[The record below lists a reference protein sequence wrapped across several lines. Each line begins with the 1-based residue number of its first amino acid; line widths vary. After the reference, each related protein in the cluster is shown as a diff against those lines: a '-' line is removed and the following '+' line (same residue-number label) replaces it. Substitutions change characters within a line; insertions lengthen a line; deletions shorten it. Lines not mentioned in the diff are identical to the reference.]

1 VSKKLYWHGK
11 GNFFH
16 ASHKKRNLLLITFK
30 FSILQGKS
38 GVVSEQQL
46 SCPRHLTLGAE
57 LR

>member
-1 VSKKLYWHGK
+1 MLPTKKEIY
-11 GNFFH
+11 
-16 ASHKKRNLLLITFK
+16 LLITFK

-46 SCPRHLTLGAE
+46 SCPEHLTLGAE